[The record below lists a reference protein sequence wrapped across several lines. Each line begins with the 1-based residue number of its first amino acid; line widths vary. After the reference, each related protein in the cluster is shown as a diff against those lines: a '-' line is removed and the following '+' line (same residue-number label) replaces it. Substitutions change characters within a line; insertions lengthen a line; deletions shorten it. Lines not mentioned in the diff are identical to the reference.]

1 VYCFLSTLRIHESS
15 AGRSLVVGPKRR
27 VLFGRGVLL
36 RGRGKSAIK
45 EALKPLAGYW
55 SRPSDSDH
63 KPGSHIQA
71 DVPVMG
77 FLKKNLRKGEVDAV
91 VEAFN
96 SPEVEMLPPGST
108 TWRMSNAIS
117 WIANTKV
124 EDEGRKLEVMKVAGA
139 MLDGKTG
146 QVIED
151 AA

>member
-1 VYCFLSTLRIHESS
+1 MYCFLSTLRIHESS

-77 FLKKNLRKGEVDAV
+77 FSEFKMKARRLLTDAGLLV
-91 VEAFN
+91 SQLN
-96 SPEVEMLPPGST
+96 PEE
-108 TWRMSNAIS
+108 
-117 WIANTKV
+117 
-124 EDEGRKLEVMKVAGA
+124 
-139 MLDGKTG
+139 
-146 QVIED
+146 
-151 AA
+151 